1 MVNRIEKNQQEES
14 VLIMARRPSEAGFSL
29 LELMVSLGIAGIL
42 MAGIFAA
49 YYTQL
54 RAHMTQ
60 QLTVEMQQNL
70 RASMQIMAREIRM
83 AGYNPTTTAGA
94 GITTMLANSFQFTS
108 DLDGNGDT
116 AGTDENVRYGI
127 NANGDLGRDTGGG
140 LQPVAEFIDALN
152 YVYLDEDGNI
162 TTNPSDVR
170 SVQVTIVG
178 RSSRVIPAIFN
189 RQTDTQNYMN
199 QRGQVILPAPND
211 RFRRMVISS
220 DIKCRNLG

>member
-1 MVNRIEKNQQEES
+1 MKKV
-14 VLIMARRPSEAGFSL
+14 RRPSEAGFSL

-42 MAGIFAA
+42 MAGIFAV
-49 YYTQL
+49 YHTQL

-70 RASMQIMAREIRM
+70 RAAMQIMAREVRM
-83 AGYNPTTTAGA
+83 AGYNPTTSAGA

-116 AGTDENVRYGI
+116 AGTNENVRYGI

-140 LQPVAEFIDALN
+140 LQDVAEFIDALN
-152 YVYLDEDGNI
+152 FVYLDEDGNI
-162 TTNPSDVR
+162 TINPSDVR

-178 RSSRVIPAIFN
+178 RSSLAIPALFN
-189 RQTDTQNYMN
+189 RQTDN
-199 QRGQVILPAPND
+199 QTYRNQQGQVLLPAPND
-211 RFRRMVISS
+211 LFRRMIITS